1 MEYLTGSPEVSFRL
15 EHEGSTLGGTSCLG
29 SGVNLRQIFGSLVGF
44 RHDEVYHLLIACTWE
59 LLFFD
64 EWIISVVDEGYTTKH
79 SPQHIIVIA
88 SHEVR
93 LTDDAVLLVAI
104 ADIT

>member
-1 MEYLTGSPEVSFRL
+1 MS
-15 EHEGSTLGGTSCLG
+15 LGKILG
-29 SGVNLRQIFGSLVGF
+29 SLIGLS
-44 RHDEVYHLLIACTWE
+44 HDEVYHLLIACTWE
-59 LLFFD
+59 LLFFNKR
-64 EWIISVVDEGYTTKH
+64 IISVVDESYTTKH

-104 ADIT
+104 ADLA

>member
-1 MEYLTGSPEVSFRL
+1 MS
-15 EHEGSTLGGTSCLG
+15 LGKIL
-29 SGVNLRQIFGSLVGF
+29 GSLVGC

-64 EWIISVVDEGYTTKH
+64 EWIISVVDEGYTAKH

-88 SHEVR
+88 SHKVR